1 MKILVVG
8 IGELGRQ
15 IAIDLSRRGHD
26 VVAVDV
32 NAEKCSALSREADL
46 IVLNRDA
53 TDPGLYEEIE
63 LESFD
68 VVIASTDRDEVN
80 LFVAAVAKEYGVNSI
95 IVVTRTGKASE
106 LIEMLGLAEVSFPSP
121 IISAKLVVSYIEG
134 KYGVLQLTKVLS
146 GKYGVYS
153 IEITA
158 GDRVVGMKI
167 KELKEILPKDVM
179 VLAVF
184 DGEKF
189 VEPDEELT
197 MEPGYVI
204 ILLAPVGSEE
214 EIETALR

>member
-1 MKILVVG
+1 LKILVVG

>member
-1 MKILVVG
+1 LKVLVVG

-15 IAIDLSRRGHD
+15 IAIDLSLRGHD

-32 NAEKCSALSREADL
+32 NSEKCNALAKEADL
-46 IVLNRDA
+46 MVLNRDA
-53 TDPGLYEEIE
+53 TDPSLYEEIE
-63 LESFD
+63 LGSFD

-80 LFVAAVAKEYGVNSI
+80 LFVAAVAKEYGVSSI
-95 IVVTRTGKASE
+95 IVVTRTAKASE

-153 IEITA
+153 IEVA
-158 GDRVVGMKI
+158 SGDSAVGMRI

-179 VLAVF
+179 ILAIF
-184 DGEKF
+184 NGERF
-189 VEPDEELT
+189 VEPDDELVI
-197 MEPGYVI
+197 EPGYVI

-214 EIETALR
+214 EIERTLR

>member
-46 IVLNRDA
+46 IVVNRDA

-153 IEITA
+153 IEVTS
-158 GDRVVGMKI
+158 GDRIVGMKI

-197 MEPGYVI
+197 IEPGYVV

>member
-1 MKILVVG
+1 LKILVVG

-46 IVLNRDA
+46 IVVNRDA

-153 IEITA
+153 IEVTS
-158 GDRVVGMKI
+158 GDRIVGMKI

-197 MEPGYVI
+197 IEPGYVV